1 MKTFTEY
8 LKEGEKSWKQ
18 TSMSPAKAMKE
29 YGKENV
35 KVKKGG
41 LRNGDDMVEV
51 YVENYQDRY
60 NAVASTANAIKVG
73 KSNASMPQD
82 AVRKVSGDSSY
93 THADNPFYQKKADD
107 RKNDGLGKNAEIIKR
122 MKPGADGKFV
132 WGRDKLGEE
141 TKGCSDCEY
150 MKDETDGEIDTCD
163 ECAAE
168 ERANARAKTNEAGGY
183 YTKPVYDMIE
193 QHGIEKVMHELLTAL
208 DADVIQDALS
218 RMGEGLGEEATA
230 TCEDCGCTIGQPET
244 GCECS
249 NHDHAN
255 EDTDLLG
262 INLLKRLA
270 GI

>member
-60 NAVASTANAIKVG
+60 NKVASTANAIKVG
-73 KSNASMPQD
+73 KSNATMPQD

-218 RMGEGLGEEATA
+218 RMGEGLGEEVTA

-244 GCECS
+244 GCEC
-249 NHDHAN
+249 NNDAHTHAH
-255 EDTDLLG
+255 EELDYLR
-262 INLLKRLA
+262 KLA